1 MNRLRLGLRPLLFLA
16 AALSIA
22 VGLGTVA
29 VSVHAVASRQLSAYA
44 ARRDAALGHR
54 IATSLQALYAADG
67 WVGVMRGTQHY
78 ADLFDTP
85 ISILGPRGA
94 HLFTV
99 APTGA
104 ESGTAPPP
112 PRGPVLRV
120 ALAGPEGQPLGT
132 VLLRRP
138 PALEPK
144 LSPILETIET
154 ALLRA
159 SLVGFVAAL
168 GLSMLVG
175 DRIVA
180 PLRRIAEGVR
190 RLGAGDLGH
199 RVQPGGPVEVA
210 GLAEDFNRMA
220 AALETSERS
229 RQQLVA
235 DVAHEL
241 RTPLTILRG
250 YLEAMAE
257 GVVPVGAEA
266 LGMATDQ
273 ARRLS
278 QLVSDLQDLAL
289 ADAHQLTLERRDVD
303 VADLLHRLHA
313 AWRLEADKKGVTLR
327 LAPLPAPLPPVRADA
342 RRLEQALGNLL
353 DNAVKYTPPGGRVIL
368 SAEALADHVAV
379 AVTDNG
385 PGIPPDALPHVFDRL
400 YRVDPAR
407 TQATG
412 GFGLGLAIAKQLIEL
427 NGGHV
432 TVTSTVGQG
441 TRFLVTLPTRGA
453 AGRS

>member
-1 MNRLRLGLRPLLFLA
+1 VSRLRLGLRPLLFLA

-29 VSVHAVASRQLSAYA
+29 VSVHTVASRQLTAYA
-44 ARRDAALGHR
+44 RTRDAVLSRR
-54 IATSLQALYAADG
+54 IASSLQALYVDDG

-85 ISILGPRGA
+85 ISILGPGGRR
-94 HLFTV
+94 LFTV
-99 APTGA
+99 APAAGLT
-104 ESGTAPPP
+104 TRAPTPV
-112 PRGPVLRV
+112 GPLLRV
-120 ALAGPEGQPLGT
+120 RLFDPAGRPLGT
-132 VLLRRP
+132 VLLRQPSAFAPR
-138 PALEPK
+138 
-144 LSPILETIET
+144 LSPVLQTIET

-168 GLSMLVG
+168 ALSMLVG

-180 PLRRIAEGVR
+180 PLRQIAEGVR
-190 RLGAGDLGH
+190 RLGGGDLGH

-220 AALETSERS
+220 AALETSEKS

-266 LGMATDQ
+266 LGTATDQ

-278 QLVSDLQDLAL
+278 QLVADLQDLAL
-289 ADAHQLTLERRDVD
+289 ADAHQLTMDWRDID
-303 VADLLHRLHA
+303 PADLLHRLHA
-313 AWRLEADKKGVTLR
+313 AWRLEAEKKGVALSVD
-327 LAPLPAPLPPVRADA
+327 LPAGTLPLVRGDL
-342 RRLEQALGNLL
+342 RRLEQALGNLI
-353 DNAVKYTPPGGRVIL
+353 DNAVKYTPPGGRIVL
-368 SAEALADHVAV
+368 SAEATHDRVAW
-379 AVTDNG
+379 AVTDTG

-427 NGGHV
+427 HGGQI
-432 TVTSTVGQG
+432 TVASTLGQG
-441 TRFLVTLPTRGA
+441 TRFVVTLPARGTP
-453 AGRS
+453 SHS

>member
-1 MNRLRLGLRPLLFLA
+1 MSRLRLGLRPLLFLA

-29 VSVHAVASRQLSAYA
+29 VSVHTVASRQLTAYA
-44 ARRDAALGHR
+44 RNRDAVLGRR
-54 IATSLQALYAADG
+54 IASSLQALYVTDG

-78 ADLFDTP
+78 ADLLDTP
-85 ISILGPRGA
+85 ISILGPGGRR
-94 HLFTV
+94 LFTV
-99 APTGA
+99 APAAAGA
-104 ESGTAPPP
+104 GPPP
-112 PRGPVLRV
+112 APARGPVLRV
-120 ALAGPEGQPLGT
+120 RLLGPAGRPLGT

-144 LSPILETIET
+144 LSPVLQTIET

-220 AALETSERS
+220 AALETSEKS

-257 GVVPVGAEA
+257 GVVPLGAEA
-266 LGMATDQ
+266 LGTATDQ

-278 QLVSDLQDLAL
+278 QLVADLQELAL
-289 ADAHQLTLERRDVD
+289 ADAHQLTLEWGDVD
-303 VADLLHRLHA
+303 VGELIHRLYA
-313 AWRLEADKKGVTLR
+313 AWRLQAGKKGVALSVDIPPR
-327 LAPLPAPLPPVRADA
+327 PLPHVRGDA
-342 RRLEQALGNLL
+342 RRLEQALGNIV
-353 DNAVKYTPPGGRVIL
+353 DNAVKYTPPGGRVVL
-368 SAEALADHVAV
+368 SAEAAPDRVAV
-379 AVTDNG
+379 AVTDTG
-385 PGIPPDALPHVFDRL
+385 PGIPPEALPHVFDRL

-427 NGGHV
+427 NGGQV
-432 TVTSTVGQG
+432 TVSSTLGQG
-441 TRFLVTLPTRGA
+441 SRFVVTLPAHGTPE
-453 AGRS
+453 RS